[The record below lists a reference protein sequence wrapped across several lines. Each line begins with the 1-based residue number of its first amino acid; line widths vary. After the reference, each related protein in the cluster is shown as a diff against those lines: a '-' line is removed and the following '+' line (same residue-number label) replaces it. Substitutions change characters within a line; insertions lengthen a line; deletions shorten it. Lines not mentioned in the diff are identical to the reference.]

1 LSSREV
7 KGPGINAIRAIVRPL
22 WGIIGALSFGFE
34 CFTIGFSWWVKIFE
48 ETEIP
53 VLSFPGPVHI
63 LLMIIAG
70 FYFGGRIYEKQ
81 GKLFE
86 KFGI

>member
-1 LSSREV
+1 M
-7 KGPGINAIRAIVRPL
+7 KM
-22 WGIIGALSFGFE
+22 
-34 CFTIGFSWWVKIFE
+34 FE
-48 ETEIP
+48 ETEITA
-53 VLSFPGPVHI
+53 LSFPGPVHI

-81 GKLFE
+81 KQGKLFE